1 MEAPPAKSLIL
12 DLLSTLRPGAAM
24 PVGLLVEAGELF
36 GLSANN
42 VRVSAARLLAEGSI
56 ARDERGSYRLGEKAQ
71 PVGQRVRSWRDLDRR
86 TRVWSGEWIGVL
98 PGRVSRSAAAQRQRA
113 LNLIGL
119 RILRDGLWIRPDNLA
134 VSVDELRAELR
145 LLGLPPTD
153 MVFALRDFAAEDEQ
167 RARACW
173 DVAALRRRYRAL
185 TAEIAAGTR
194 RLPALSAEAA
204 MVESFLVGGR
214 ALRQLVQD
222 PLLPEEICPSAEREA
237 LLVAMKEYDRL
248 GRLAWAE
255 LLKRWS
261 VPYLRAPLNGRNEV
275 ERPRLAV

>member
-1 MEAPPAKSLIL
+1 MGPGAKSLIL

-42 VRVSAARLLAEGSI
+42 LRVSAARLLAAGQI
-56 ARDERGSYRLGEKAQ
+56 ARDERGSYRLGAKAQ

-86 TRVWSGEWIGVL
+86 TRVWSGGWIGVFC
-98 PGRVSRSAAAQRQRA
+98 GKGSRAAAKRRQRA
-113 LNLIGL
+113 LHLAGFRTL
-119 RILRDGLWIRPDNLA
+119 REALWIRPDNLA
-134 VSVDELRAELR
+134 VSVEELRGELR
-145 LLGLPPTD
+145 LLGLPAAD
-153 MVFALRDFAAEDEQ
+153 LLCGLRDLAAAEER

-173 DVAALRRRYRAL
+173 DVAALRERYREL
-185 TAEIAAGTR
+185 GAEIAAGR
-194 RLPALSAEAA
+194 ERLAALPADAA
-204 MVESFLVGGR
+204 MVESFLLGGQ

-222 PLLPEEICPSAEREA
+222 PLLPDEICPSGERDA
-237 LLVAMKEYDRL
+237 LLAAMKEYDRL

-261 VPYLRAPLNGRNEV
+261 VPYLRAPLDGRSEA
-275 ERPRLAV
+275 ERPRLAI

>member
-1 MEAPPAKSLIL
+1 MEAPAAKSLIL

-42 VRVSAARLLAEGSI
+42 VRVSAARLLAEGHI

-86 TRVWSGEWIGVL
+86 TRVWGGEWIGVL
-98 PGRVSRSAAAQRQRA
+98 PGKASRTAAKQR
-113 LNLIGL
+113 L
-119 RILRDGLWIRPDNLA
+119 RSLHLTGFRIFREALWIRPDNLA
-134 VSVDELRAELR
+134 VSVDDLRAELG
-145 LLGLPPTD
+145 LLGLPAVD
-153 MVFALRDFAAEDEQ
+153 LLFAVRDFAPADEQ

-173 DVAALRRRYRAL
+173 DVAALRASSREL
-185 TAEIAAGTR
+185 TAEIAAATR
-194 RLPALSAEAA
+194 RLPALPAEAA
-204 MVESFLVGGR
+204 MVESFLLGGR

-222 PLLPEEICPSAEREA
+222 PLLPDEICPSGERDA
-237 LLVAMKEYDRL
+237 LLAAMKEYDRL

-261 VPYLRAPLNGRNEV
+261 VPYLRAPLNGRSEV
-275 ERPRLAV
+275 ERPRLAI